1 VVVVV
6 RDADTFARAVQ
17 QAVETVSPSQ
27 VQRRI
32 EVAKQNSWETR
43 IEQMSELIEKELTA
57 ARAVGGRWEESL
69 RRLYRIA
76 RRRIVRIAAGALAAY
91 LLLFYSPFIW
101 LMAEPLRVVDQVRPA
116 DAIVV
121 FGGGVGE
128 SGKAGGGYQER
139 VRHAVDLY
147 RADSAPRLIFSSG
160 FAFAFQEAEVMRELA
175 VGQGVPAPAI
185 MLETKA
191 ASTFENVMFVR
202 AILARHGWQRILL
215 VSSPYHMRRA
225 MLTWRKVAPGVQVLS
240 SPVKQSQFYVRDRGA
255 SLEQIRGILHEYVA
269 IVVYWW
275 RGWI

>member
-1 VVVVV
+1 
-6 RDADTFARAVQ
+6 
-17 QAVETVSPSQ
+17 
-27 VQRRI
+27 
-32 EVAKQNSWETR
+32 
-43 IEQMSELIEKELTA
+43 M
-57 ARAVGGRWEESL
+57 
-69 RRLYRIA
+69 
-76 RRRIVRIAAGALAAY
+76 
-91 LLLFYSPFIW
+91 
-101 LMAEPLRVVDQVRPA
+101 
-116 DAIVV
+116 
-121 FGGGVGE
+121 
-128 SGKAGGGYQER
+128 GYG
-139 VRHAVDLY
+139 VDLY

-202 AILARHGWQRILL
+202 EILARHGWQRILL

-225 MLTWRKVAPGVQVLS
+225 ILTWRKVAPGVQVVS
-240 SPVKQSQFYVRDRGA
+240 SPVKQSQFYAHARGV